1 VHIRIINPT
10 ITTSWEQESLD
21 AYRLAAAPDTEMS
34 VTTLVHGTVS
44 VESHRDLAVVIPGIL
59 ARAVEAQQE
68 GVDAVIVDCMLD
80 PGVCSARELLDIPV
94 FGPAEPT
101 MHLAAMLGNRFSVL
115 TTIGSLIPIVE
126 QQVDRYGLSRR
137 LASVRPLE
145 IPVMEL
151 DADMDRTLSVAID
164 VSVGAV
170 EDDGA
175 DVIIPGCTCL
185 VGKAGLIQAGLAE
198 RGFDITVID
207 PPSATTRTVEALASM
222 DLSHSKRTYPPRA
235 PKPYRW
241 PGLSLP
247 T

>member
-1 VHIRIINPT
+1 MHIRIINPT

-34 VTTLVHGTVS
+34 ITTLEQGTVS
-44 VESHRDLAVVIPGIL
+44 LESHRDLAVVIPGIL
-59 ARAVEAQQE
+59 ARAVEAQDE

-80 PGVCSARELLDIPV
+80 PAVRSARELLDIPV

-115 TTIGSLIPIVE
+115 TVLGSLVAMVE

-137 LASVRPLE
+137 LASVRSLE

-151 DADMDRTLSVAID
+151 DDDMDRTLLVAIE
-164 VSVGAV
+164 VSASAV
-170 EDDGA
+170 KDDGA

-185 VGKAGLIQAGLAE
+185 AGKARLIQAALFDQ
-198 RGFDITVID
+198 GFDVTVID
-207 PPSATTRTVEALASM
+207 PPSVATRTVEAVTSM
-222 DLSHSKRTYPPRA
+222 GLSHSKRTYPSRA
-235 PKPYRW
+235 PKAYRW
-241 PGLSLP
+241 PGLLLP